1 MLKKKKNCLGLQLQN
16 SAGSYESSV
25 PLLLPRKR
33 FKVDFNILLKETG
46 TTKIFKVAD

>member
-1 MLKKKKNCLGLQLQN
+1 MLKKKNKPVLVYSFRILQ
-16 SAGSYESSV
+16 GHESSV
-25 PLLLPRKR
+25 PLLLPRKL